1 MSEIVVYTA
10 LKIITMEPS
19 CPCATAVAVRDGH
32 IIEVGTLETLKPWLD
47 AHKHVINTRFKAH
60 ILMPGFIDPHLHPT
74 MAAFILQM
82 EFVTALEWRLPWGR
96 VAATT
101 SKEAFLERVS
111 ELDNAMDDPQAPL
124 FTWGYHRS
132 WHGNLTLSD
141 LDKISTSR
149 PIVLW
154 HRSFHE
160 IIVNSA
166 MLRWMELEDVE
177 LPEDAQVKLEDGHFY
192 EMGLHLAQRKI
203 VPYLLAPE
211 RYKNGLA
218 RLRRVVHFGGH
229 TTIGDMAVGIFG
241 AEMEIAAAIAAFDND
256 ETPFR
261 IDMIPD
267 GNSLSAKTKD
277 HGEALK
283 AVESF
288 ANHNTHRIRFSDHV
302 KLFTD
307 GAFFSQ
313 LMMLQQ
319 PGYIDGHHGEWLM
332 VPENFE
338 AAARIYWNS
347 GYKIHVHCTG
357 DLGLELALDVLE
369 KLQWEKP
376 RFNHRYTIEHFG
388 ISTPEQ
394 VRRIAALGACVSAN
408 IYYLHELGQQYT
420 DNGVGYERS
429 SQMVRLGTCV
439 RHGVPVALHSDYTMA
454 PALPLNSAWVAVNRL
469 TESGEVMGFEEKL
482 SVDQALRAITAEA
495 AYVLGR
501 ESEIGSIRAG
511 KKADF
516 TVLEA
521 DPYEVAEV
529 DLRDI
534 KIWGTVFEG
543 QVYPIE
549 DE

>member
-1 MSEIVVYTA
+1 MSDITVFTA
-10 LKIITMEPS
+10 RKILTMEPS
-19 CPCATAVAVRDGH
+19 CPEATAVAVRDGK
-32 IIEVGTLETLKPWLD
+32 IIEVGSLETLKPWLD
-47 AHKHVINTRFKAH
+47 AHSHVIDDQFKDH
-60 ILMPGFIDPHLHPT
+60 VLMPGFIDPHLHPT

-82 EFVTALEWRLPWGR
+82 EFVTALDWRLPWGTVR
-96 VAATT
+96 AVKTQ
-101 SKEAFLERVS
+101 EAFLARVA
-111 ELDNAMDDPQAPL
+111 ELDASIEDPQAPL

-132 WHGNLTLSD
+132 WHGNLTLRD
-141 LDKISTSR
+141 LDAISTSR
-149 PIVLW
+149 PIILW

-166 MLRWMELEDVE
+166 ALAWMELDQAKI
-177 LPEDAQVKLEDGHFY
+177 PNDAQVKLADGHFY
-192 EMGLHLAQRKI
+192 EMGLHLAQQKI
-203 VPYLLAPE
+203 VPHLLQPE
-211 RYKNGLA
+211 RYKLGLD

-241 AEMEIAAAIAAFDND
+241 AEMEIAAAIAAFENED
-256 ETPFR
+256 TPFR
-261 IDMIPD
+261 VDMIAD
-267 GNSLSAKTKD
+267 GNSLSARTKD
-277 HGEALK
+277 HAEALK
-283 AVESF
+283 TVEKF
-288 ANHNTHRIRFSDHV
+288 PENNTHRIRFSDHV

-313 LMMLQQ
+313 LMMLQD

-338 AAARIYWNS
+338 AAARTYWNA

-369 KLQWEKP
+369 KLQAEHP
-376 RFNHRYTIEHFG
+376 RFDHRYTIEHFG

-394 VRRIAALGACVSAN
+394 VRRLAVLGGCISAN
-408 IYYLHELGQQYT
+408 IYYLHELGQQYAQ
-420 DNGVGYERS
+420 NGVGYERS
-429 SQMVRLGTCV
+429 SQMVRLGTAM

-469 TESGEVMGFEEKL
+469 TESGEVLGPEERL
-482 SVDQALRAITAEA
+482 SVDQALRAITVEA

-501 ESEIGSIRAG
+501 EHEIGTIRAG

-521 DPYEVAEV
+521 DPYAVPELE
-529 DLRDI
+529 LRDI
-534 KIWGTVFEG
+534 AIWGTIFEG
-543 QVYPIE
+543 RPYPIQ
-549 DE
+549 D